1 MLPTHK
7 LFRPPIITRGNSPPF
22 SSVRSRTPGQQGS
35 QSRAEGLAAP
45 MPEVIKR
52 RGVASWVLCAFIL
65 LPLSPP
71 HKMILFS
78 VFSAAVFCLWSLLLA
93 SGPIY
98 VPVLSIPVLA
108 SPVLTPLLSPA
119 DGPTILILIE
129 VCDVTVPI
137 TFPVCDPSDVPV
149 PPFNPPSTPVNAPSP
164 SRTVV

>member
-7 LFRPPIITRGNSPPF
+7 LFRPPIITRGNSPPS
-22 SSVRSRTPGQQGS
+22 SSVRPRTPGRQAS

-45 MPEVIKR
+45 MSEVTKR
-52 RGVASWVLCAFIL
+52 RRVAPWALCVFVL
-65 LPLSPP
+65 LPPSSP
-71 HKMILFS
+71 HKMMLFS
-78 VFSAAVFCLWSLLLA
+78 VFPAAVFCLWSLLLA

-149 PPFNPPSTPVNAPSP
+149 PPLNPPGTSANAPP
-164 SRTVV
+164 SFRTVV